1 MVIKTD
7 RGMFG
12 APTVVTI
19 KIPVLWV
26 VTPCGLVNVYW
37 RFRRTCRLCRQEN
50 INGITPQSVMCILN
64 RFGRKR
70 NSS

>member
-1 MVIKTD
+1 LRTVVIKTD

-26 VTPCGLVNVYW
+26 VTPCSLVNLYG
-37 RFRRTCRLCRQEN
+37 RFRRTCRQEN
-50 INGITPQSVMCILN
+50 ITRRHTAVGYVYIESIWTKKK
-64 RFGRKR
+64 FK
-70 NSS
+70 